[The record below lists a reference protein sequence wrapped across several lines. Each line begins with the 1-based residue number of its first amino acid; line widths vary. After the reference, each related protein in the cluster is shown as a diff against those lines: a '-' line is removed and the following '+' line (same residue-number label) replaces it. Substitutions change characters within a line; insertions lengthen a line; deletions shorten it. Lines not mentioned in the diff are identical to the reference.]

1 MKNKISIC
9 IPTYEQHGKGYIFLK
24 KLLETVKTQTYT
36 NYEVVISDHSTNN
49 ELKNLC
55 DLFSNNMDIIY
66 VKNTINRGN
75 SPFNTNNAIKFN
87 TGDIIKIMFQD
98 DFFITDDALE
108 KINNAF
114 NEQKCMWLVSGC
126 NQVDETGTNFFQE
139 MVPYWN
145 DNIILGL
152 NTISS
157 PSVLSFIK
165 DDELEF
171 DEKLVMLMDCDF
183 YFQLY
188 KKYGLPYIIND
199 YLITNRYHE
208 TQVSR
213 LYNWDNFSGEINYV
227 KNKYKIV

>member
-24 KLLETVKTQTYT
+24 KLLETIKSQTYT
-36 NYEVVISDHSTNN
+36 NYEVVISDHSIND

-55 DLFSNNMDIIY
+55 DLFSDDMDITY

-75 SPFNTNNAIKFN
+75 SPFNTNNAITFS
-87 TGDIIKIMFQD
+87 TGKIIKIMFQD
-98 DFFITDDALE
+98 DFFIKDDALE

-114 NEQKCMWLVSGC
+114 NEQNCMWLVSGC
-126 NQVDETGTNFFQE
+126 NHTDETGTDFFKE
-139 MVPYWN
+139 MIPRWN
-145 DNIILGL
+145 DDIIIGV

-165 DDELEF
+165 DDNLEF
-171 DEKLVMLMDCDF
+171 DENLVMLMDCDF
-183 YFQLY
+183 YYKLY
-188 KKYGLPYIIND
+188 KKYGLPYIISD
-199 YLITNRYHE
+199 YLITNRFHE
-208 TQVSR
+208 TQVSGQ
-213 LYNWDNFSGEINYV
+213 YDYTNFSGEINYV